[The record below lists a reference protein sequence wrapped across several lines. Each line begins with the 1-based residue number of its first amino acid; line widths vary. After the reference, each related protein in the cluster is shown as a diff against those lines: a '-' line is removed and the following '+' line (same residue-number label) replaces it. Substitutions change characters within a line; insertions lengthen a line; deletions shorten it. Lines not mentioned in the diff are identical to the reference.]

1 MLFSPTE
8 PFVSDDS
15 LRLAQRLQFGPDR
28 RLHLGAVAHE
38 APQGLDPAL
47 ARSALPLVTFQGH
60 WTVRAT
66 LPWFESETQTVGD
79 GPCLVLR
86 LLSNAAWPGT
96 QGAENP
102 PSYLWP
108 VPFRALEGGE
118 ALQSTFDVPWLIAV
132 INHRLRLLP
141 EFLVFRTKPELLE
154 VALLKRCMAPMTVPV
169 FSRYCNLLLG
179 CGNVCVPLHAIEP
192 N

>member
-96 QGAENP
+96 QGALRIRPRTFGQCPFVRENP
-102 PSYLWP
+102 
-108 VPFRALEGGE
+108 VKVR
-118 ALQSTFDVPWLIAV
+118 TR
-132 INHRLRLLP
+132 RL
-141 EFLVFRTKPELLE
+141 
-154 VALLKRCMAPMTVPV
+154 M
-169 FSRYCNLLLG
+169 
-179 CGNVCVPLHAIEP
+179 
-192 N
+192 

>member
-1 MLFSPTE
+1 MILAVLFSPTE

-66 LPWFESETQTVGD
+66 LPWFYSEGPRESRMWGFYLGHDPASGVTHHSGD
-79 GPCLVLR
+79 WPDGGPYHGQGRTLDQ
-86 LLSNAAWPGT
+86 GT
-96 QGAENP
+96 
-102 PSYLWP
+102 
-108 VPFRALEGGE
+108 
-118 ALQSTFDVPWLIAV
+118 
-132 INHRLRLLP
+132 
-141 EFLVFRTKPELLE
+141 
-154 VALLKRCMAPMTVPV
+154 
-169 FSRYCNLLLG
+169 
-179 CGNVCVPLHAIEP
+179 
-192 N
+192 